1 MTSLSFSCFPC
12 PCAALILIGK
22 GSVCGSLGICEGT
35 HKGSGKELSS
45 FSTQR
50 QAKGEWFQLLPAGF
64 RSSRRKTSLNTMNL
78 WNALLR
84 EAMESTSEISE
95 DAMEC

>member
-1 MTSLSFSCFPC
+1 M
-12 PCAALILIGK
+12 
-22 GSVCGSLGICEGT
+22 
-35 HKGSGKELSS
+35 GSGKELSS

-50 QAKGEWFQLLPAGF
+50 QAKGEWFKLLPAGF
-64 RSSRRKTSLNTMNL
+64 RFCRRKISLSMMSL

-95 DAMEC
+95 DAVEC